1 MMLDL
6 DRIFQQDRVMR
17 AMTGLNYA
25 AFEALL
31 ASFIP
36 VYHGSLVRPGMVRK
50 RAVGG
55 GRKATLNS
63 SQAKLFYILV
73 YCKCYPTFDLL
84 GVLFNFDRS
93 CAHDWVHRLLPLLEA
108 TLGHKQVLPV
118 RQVRSMAE
126 FLTQFPDVEVL
137 IIDGTERPVQRP
149 QDPDKQ
155 AAHYSGKKKRHT
167 RKHITGSTRDKR
179 VILLTQAQP
188 GRIHDKRQL
197 DEAQLVENIPDEV
210 AIEGDLGFQGLE
222 KAYDNV
228 HLPHKKPRGKEL
240 TPQQKMENRL
250 FSGQRVKCEHAHAGI
265 KRYNSTTVVYRNRV
279 TDFDDRLMLVATG
292 LWNFY
297 LDVA

>member
-1 MMLDL
+1 MLDL
-6 DRIFQQDRVMR
+6 ERIFQQDRVMR
-17 AMTGLNYA
+17 AMTGLNYV

-31 ASFIP
+31 AGFIP
-36 VYHGSLVRPGMVRK
+36 IYHASLVRPGMVRK
-50 RAVGG
+50 RAAGG

-63 SQAKLFYILV
+63 SQAKLFYILL

-108 TLGHKQVLPV
+108 TLGHKQVLPA

-155 AAHYSGKKKRHT
+155 EAHYSGKKKRHT
-167 RKHITGSTRDKR
+167 RKHITGSTREKR
-179 VILLTQAQP
+179 VILLTPAQP
-188 GRIHDKRQL
+188 GRVHDKRQL

-222 KAYDNV
+222 KEYDNV

-240 TPQQKMENRL
+240 SPQQKAENRI

-297 LDVA
+297 LEAA